1 MDFANLPEQLLQLPN
16 NIGQVSFDDS
26 GDIDGSE
33 SKPIFVCLPGIG
45 DTRSSYRFLAPLLH
59 GAGYRTLRSDIRGMG
74 ASSAKFDDFSAES
87 VGKDIVALIS
97 HVRSLTGQR
106 KRRFILVSNSMTAA
120 AAVYASAELGKK
132 VVTHI
137 VMLGPFVRDAE
148 MGSLLKGFLR
158 VLMGMN
164 FNEPEYTFLIH
175 AILTPN
181 SFHLMTAGGFWG
193 VSSWGMYYKSLFKTN
208 TPSDQAQHV
217 QEIQNNLREPGRH
230 SAMIK
235 TLFASK
241 ATCTARIS
249 EVKSKVLVLMGSKDP
264 DFTKPADEVA
274 WIKANFREGLVQS
287 EMVEGAGHYPHQ
299 EFPQTVAQSILDF
312 VN

>member
-1 MDFANLPEQLLQLPN
+1 MEFANLPEQLLQLPN
-16 NIGQVSFDDS
+16 NIGHISFDDS
-26 GDIDGSE
+26 GDVGGSE
-33 SKPIFVCLPGIG
+33 TKPIFVCLPGIG

-59 GAGYRTLRSDIRGMG
+59 AAGYRTLRSDIRGMG
-74 ASSAKFDDFSAES
+74 ASSATFDDYSAES

-97 HVRSLTGQR
+97 HVKTLTGQS
-106 KRRFILVSNSMTAA
+106 KRRFIIVSNSMTAA

-132 VVTHI
+132 VISHI
-137 VMLGPFVRDAE
+137 VMSGPFVRDAE
-148 MGSLLKGFLR
+148 MGFLLKGFLR
-158 VLMGMN
+158 VLMGTHC
-164 FNEPEYTFLIH
+164 NESMLIFLILSM
-175 AILTPN
+175 LTRAP
-181 SFHLMTAGGFWG
+181 LKMTTLGGFWG

-217 QEIQNNLREPGRH
+217 QEIQTNMREPGRH
-230 SAMIK
+230 AAMIK

-249 EVKSKVLVLMGSKDP
+249 GVKSKVLVLMGSQDP
-264 DFTKPADEVA
+264 DFTKPEDEVD

-287 EMVEGAGHYPHQ
+287 VMIEGAGHYPHQ